1 MQTTK
6 VTMLRNPASSAKCN
20 LSEGETGYVPSSQA
34 EWLVAMGLAVLVDA
48 PKEIKA
54 KKEAAVAAKAE
65 RVGEV
70 LATAKDGAEREKI
83 VLELVKTSKTG
94 SDLAAIAQAWGLEG
108 KVKSGFIHRWA
119 KQYKIGFRK

>member
-20 LSEGETGYVPSSQA
+20 LSEGETGVVPSSQA

-54 KKEAAVAAKAE
+54 IPEEPSIVAVAVEQDAKEASETQSQRTPK
-65 RVGEV
+65 
-70 LATAKDGAEREKI
+70 KI
-83 VLELVKTSKTG
+83 
-94 SDLAAIAQAWGLEG
+94 
-108 KVKSGFIHRWA
+108 R
-119 KQYKIGFRK
+119 

>member
-54 KKEAAVAAKAE
+54 IPEEPSIVAVAVEQDAKEASETQSQRTPK
-65 RVGEV
+65 
-70 LATAKDGAEREKI
+70 KI
-83 VLELVKTSKTG
+83 
-94 SDLAAIAQAWGLEG
+94 
-108 KVKSGFIHRWA
+108 R
-119 KQYKIGFRK
+119 